1 MDSSSPRSIKGYD
14 LLEQLGEGAYDC
26 CVFREL
32 TPEER
37 AQFGLPPREAN
48 VGRLSIAADTS
59 IRD

>member
-1 MDSSSPRSIKGYD
+1 MDRSSPRSIKGYD

-37 AQFGLPPREAN
+37 AQFGLPPR
-48 VGRLSIAADTS
+48 
-59 IRD
+59 